1 MAKTKR
7 RSELQLLND
16 RHNLAQ
22 LALTNPGASSAEL
35 SELYAHKYGEIL
47 KPGTIRYDLS
57 RLKKQWVLE
66 TRNDMELVRVNEL
79 ARTDALEQ
87 QAWQAWRASMNPMEK
102 VVIERLHKAIN
113 EAARA
118 RMAGELA
125 SELAGKN
132 EYINQ
137 EVVEAIVRDAIA
149 DSVDSGEDAQTFINR
164 ITTTT
169 EERVGDPRYLAQ
181 IHEIQ
186 KERRKILGVYAPE
199 LHQLDVRKIELKGYA
214 GGWSPDEWKSNDI
227 IDGEF
232 NNDEDAAD
240 AKQLLGAGSEEE

>member
-87 QAWQAWRASMNPMEK
+87 QAWQAWRASMNPMR
-102 VVIERLHKAIN
+102 RL
-113 EAARA
+113 
-118 RMAGELA
+118 L
-125 SELAGKN
+125 
-132 EYINQ
+132 
-137 EVVEAIVRDAIA
+137 
-149 DSVDSGEDAQTFINR
+149 
-164 ITTTT
+164 
-169 EERVGDPRYLAQ
+169 
-181 IHEIQ
+181 
-186 KERRKILGVYAPE
+186 
-199 LHQLDVRKIELKGYA
+199 
-214 GGWSPDEWKSNDI
+214 
-227 IDGEF
+227 
-232 NNDEDAAD
+232 
-240 AKQLLGAGSEEE
+240 